1 MTELDRYLSQVSRHL
16 AGMSAKVRR
25 DVLQE
30 LRSNIEA
37 QAMEEGGNIDSIIQ
51 RMGSPREA
59 AYSYKQLYG
68 YGLGVKVLSMIGAAV
83 LAFLSL
89 PFTLIAAPAL
99 GTVWL
104 SNAALVILILLLVG
118 VGVRIGR
125 KTSLTA
131 GIGAAAVRFVG
142 LGAGYA
148 LMATGLS
155 YDPVASVAFAVT
167 TVAIAIVGY
176 VVSPRGRTQEASP

>member
-1 MTELDRYLSQVSRHL
+1 MTQLDRYLSEVARHL

-37 QAMEEGGNIDSIIQ
+37 QATEGEDIDSIIE

-68 YGLGVKVLSMIGAAV
+68 YGLGVKVLSVIGAAV

-89 PFTLIAAPAL
+89 PFTLDAAPAL

-148 LMATGLS
+148 LMASGLS
-155 YDPVASVAFAVT
+155 YDPVASVAFVLT

-176 VVSPRGRTQEASP
+176 VASPRSRAQEASP

>member
-1 MTELDRYLSQVSRHL
+1 MSPLDRYLNQVARHL

-37 QAMEEGGNIDSIIQ
+37 QSMEEGGDLDAIIE

-68 YGLGVKVLSMIGAAV
+68 YGLGVKVLSVIGAAA

-89 PFTLIAAPAL
+89 PFTFDTAPAL

-118 VGVRIGR
+118 VGVRIGKR
-125 KTSLTA
+125 TSITA
-131 GIGAAAVRFVG
+131 GIGAAAVRFAALAVG
-142 LGAGYA
+142 FAF
-148 LMATGLS
+148 MASGLS
-155 YDPVASVAFAVT
+155 YDPIASVAFILT
-167 TVAIAIVGY
+167 TAAIAVVGY
-176 VVSPRGRTQEASP
+176 VASPRDRTHDA